1 MGTAGSAPRSAAVP
15 LHGAA
20 PGARPDG
27 QSGKKPAV
35 RCGVA
40 LPVGGSVP
48 RSPFS
53 VLAAGRKRRLK
64 ALCHARSLFQLWK
77 NGRLEL
83 LRVLGRRVGSGTAE
97 PRACLGP
104 GAAGTA
110 RRHALAGPALR
121 TERSARRP
129 GPRRA
134 EAAFGRSCPLAA
146 ARGGAARHGTAP
158 RAARRHCSRPARR
171 GTPAAQPRQRSGV
184 GSAARCG
191 RCARG
196 RSECSPC
203 SVIDLDSL
211 SFASG
216 IFHPLEY
223 GVWGP
228 FHH

>member
-1 MGTAGSAPRSAAVP
+1 MADLNYYAFSGGGLGPEPQNPARALAPEQQAQRDATRSPARPSARNAARGARGLGGRRQRSG
-15 LHGAA
+15 GAA
-20 PGARPDG
+20 PWRPRGA
-27 QSGKKPAV
+27 V
-35 RCGVA
+35 
-40 LPVGGSVP
+40 
-48 RSPFS
+48 
-53 VLAAGRKRRLK
+53 
-64 ALCHARSLFQLWK
+64 
-77 NGRLEL
+77 
-83 LRVLGRRVGSGTAE
+83 
-97 PRACLGP
+97 
-104 GAAGTA
+104 
-110 RRHALAGPALR
+110 
-121 TERSARRP
+121 
-129 GPRRA
+129 
-134 EAAFGRSCPLAA
+134 
-146 ARGGAARHGTAP
+146 RHGTAP